1 MKENTAYLVIG
12 SSSAK
17 TRTGGDYC
25 SLKLKNLAEEGSVNV
40 WDVSPN
46 DRPKIGE
53 LVSFSGLQ
61 EREGKFSA
69 NKRDLQPDGLAQP
82 GHPLYDLLPRPI
94 SREQWD
100 ACISHLQALSQDAT
114 LRNLIGELAEKFF
127 APYAARPAA
136 KSMHHAFPGGLL
148 NHTYQM
154 LRMLEGIHDSLPY
167 PVRVDYCA
175 LAILF
180 HDYGKGYEYE
190 KNGDIR
196 EEMPLLGHIYI
207 SAKKLHDELKKK
219 EVAEAEINHIVHI
232 VLSHHGTHEFGS
244 PVLPATKEAI
254 LVHALD
260 NLSAKM
266 DAHEGTPPM
275 ERCHAL
281 DTNAVK

>member
-1 MKENTAYLVIG
+1 MKANTIYLVIG

-17 TRTGGDYC
+17 ARTGGDYC
-25 SLKLKNLAEEGSVNV
+25 SLKLKNLEEEGNVNV
-40 WDVSPN
+40 CDVAPDERPN
-46 DRPKIGE
+46 IGE
-53 LVSFSGLQ
+53 LVSFKSLQ

-69 NKRDLQPDGLAQP
+69 NKRDLQNNGLAQP
-82 GHPLYDLLPRPI
+82 GHPLYGLLPRPI

-114 LRNLIGELAEKFF
+114 LRDLIGELAEKFF
-127 APYAARPAA
+127 TPYAARPAA

-180 HDYGKGYEYE
+180 HDYGKVYEYE
-190 KNGDIR
+190 INGDIR
-196 EEMPLLGHIYI
+196 EEMPLLGHIFL
-207 SAKKLHDELKKK
+207 SANFIYDHLKAKG
-219 EVAEAEINHIVHI
+219 VADSEINRIVHI

-275 ERCHAL
+275 ERCYAL
-281 DTNAVK
+281 ETNAVK